1 MAFFLVQNQPRYF
14 SFYSALFFILDK
26 VGWQQADKFIA
37 YMMSHQEDF
46 TEEKWKKKKISE
58 FLDHFV

>member
-1 MAFFLVQNQPRYF
+1 MALFLVQNQSGYF
-14 SFYSALFFILDK
+14 LFYTALFFILDK

-46 TEEKWKKKKISE
+46 TE
-58 FLDHFV
+58 